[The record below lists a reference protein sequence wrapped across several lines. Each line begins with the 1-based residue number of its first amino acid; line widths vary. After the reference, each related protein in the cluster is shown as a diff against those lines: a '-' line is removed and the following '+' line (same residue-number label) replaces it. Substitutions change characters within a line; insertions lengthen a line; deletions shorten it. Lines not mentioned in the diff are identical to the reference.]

1 MKGKNRAAIITSS
14 GLGDGLIMLIIAKS
28 LKSLG
33 YSVFIFNDLLTS
45 LQPLFNFLT
54 FKKNRNFNLSFL
66 KNFDLIILQNDN
78 SEKSKKI
85 ISFRN
90 FLKKLK
96 VLYPSYN
103 KNKHFPLEKEDFVCN
118 YPLPLAD
125 NVSIFCK
132 DHLSSSNSKDI
143 GISLPK
149 NLIHKKHKKRI
160 IIHPT
165 SSDVF
170 RNWSQKKFINLAKKL
185 AKQGF
190 EPFFIMTEEEKKS
203 FKKSKIPIF
212 SKKSL
217 TPLVSFIYE
226 SSYFIG
232 NDSGPGHMASFLNLP
247 SIIITN
253 DEKRLFL
260 WQPGWRKATI
270 LFPSFLMPNIKWL
283 RLKEKYWQP
292 FISVSRVLKT
302 FKKLSK
308 KI

>member
-1 MKGKNRAAIITSS
+1 MKGKNRAAIITSN

-28 LKSLG
+28 LKNLG
-33 YSVFIFNDLLTS
+33 FFVFVFNNHLIS
-45 LQPLFNFLT
+45 LQPLFKFLT
-54 FKKNRNFNLSFL
+54 LKKNKNLNLNFL

-85 ISFRN
+85 ISSRK

-96 VLYPSYN
+96 VFYPSYN
-103 KNKHFPLEKEDFVCN
+103 KNKHLPLEKGDFVCDN
-118 YPLPLAD
+118 SYNLAD
-125 NVSIFCK
+125 NVSLFCQK
-132 DHLSSSNSKDI
+132 ELNASNSKEI

-149 NLIHKKHKKRI
+149 GLIHKKEIKRV

-165 SSDVF
+165 SQDIF

-185 AKQGF
+185 IKKGF
-190 EPFFIMTEEEKKS
+190 DPFFIMTEEERKS

-217 TPLVSFIYE
+217 IPLVSLIYE

-232 NDSGPGHMASFLNLP
+232 NDSGPGHLASFLNIP

-253 DEKRLFL
+253 DRKRLSL
-260 WQPGWRKATI
+260 WQPGWRKAHI
-270 LFPSFLMPNIKWL
+270 IFPSFLMPNIKKL
-283 RLKEKYWQP
+283 RLKEKYWKP
-292 FISVSRVLKT
+292 FISVFRVLKT
-302 FKKLSK
+302 FKKLSEK
-308 KI
+308 V